1 MLAKLVLKSW
11 AQGILP
17 TQPAKGIGM
26 TGMSHHSWLM
36 LFLNFNLTFIL
47 LSYIGYLSKVNL
59 YSRQE
64 EEKVSE
70 RGKNTFLFFF
80 SILDINK
87 NRKTATEQGE
97 AMLGNSTLPWIK
109 MAASV
114 SKNAQFYHQYLLI
127 LTDLIA

>member
-1 MLAKLVLKSW
+1 
-11 AQGILP
+11 
-17 TQPAKGIGM
+17 M

-97 AMLGNSTLPWIK
+97 AMLGNSTLP
-109 MAASV
+109 
-114 SKNAQFYHQYLLI
+114 
-127 LTDLIA
+127 

>member
-1 MLAKLVLKSW
+1 MAIYQRLIYIQDKKKRRLVK
-11 AQGILP
+11 
-17 TQPAKGIGM
+17 
-26 TGMSHHSWLM
+26 
-36 LFLNFNLTFIL
+36 
-47 LSYIGYLSKVNL
+47 
-59 YSRQE
+59 
-64 EEKVSE
+64 EEKIP
-70 RGKNTFLFFF
+70 FYFF

-127 LTDLIA
+127 LTDLMA